1 MDKDEEKLM
10 ESDQESSLNVSLVI
24 VNLEDLESDRPWTKI
39 R

>member
-24 VNLEDLESDRPWTKI
+24 VNLEDLESDRP
-39 R
+39 